1 MGDSVPSGQMGSFG
15 KSFLPMA
22 NIPKVPVTGW
32 YEADLGGGGVLCC
45 NHLIREGAG
54 IHQVLRWTPGALR
67 LSLGL
72 L

>member
-32 YEADLGGGGVLCC
+32 YEADLGGG
-45 NHLIREGAG
+45 
-54 IHQVLRWTPGALR
+54 QSAL
-67 LSLGL
+67 L
-72 L
+72 